1 MNPVEN
7 EYFPAFF
14 IWVFTLVVFC
24 RRELKQRTWTLFI
37 EMPCESTLCNFTLE
51 KTVHFDFSTFGFYFS
66 DKDVTLNANLIK
78 YTVV

>member
-24 RRELKQRTWTLFI
+24 LWELKQRTWALFI

-51 KTVHFDFSTFGFYFS
+51 KHYILTSLHLVFTFQ
-66 DKDVTLNANLIK
+66 IK
-78 YTVV
+78 MLH